1 MTLELSRKVISWV
14 RLIVTSQ
21 KPLPENI
28 SVSVNKKMDS
38 KRTKRKAGERLG
50 GVGGS
55 ELSSSTSVHPT
66 LRSFGQTCEPKKSD
80 RETNKVRCR
89 RWLGSRGEDM
99 SWITRRCPADSGNT
113 LPQHLYCKLK
123 IQNYRKRV
131 VVIELLPYSAHSE
144 TALKPSSTTDNSED
158 VQKEIFSCRRYM
170 D

>member
-1 MTLELSRKVISWV
+1 MTLELSRKIISWV
-14 RLIVTSQ
+14 QVKNLYLKYFCLRQQEDEQQETEEKSW
-21 KPLPENI
+21 
-28 SVSVNKKMDS
+28 
-38 KRTKRKAGERLG
+38 RRLG

-66 LRSFGQTCEPKKSD
+66 LRSFGHTCESKKSD
-80 RETNKVRCR
+80 RDTNIVSCR
-89 RWLGSRGEDM
+89 RWLGSRGDDM

-113 LPQHLYCKLK
+113 LPQHLYCKGCKLK

-131 VVIELLPYSAHSE
+131 VGIELLPYSTHSE